1 VDKTENR
8 ELDEEDSWSIAEKK
22 ITPKETKK
30 PAATVITPPIGKE
43 LCPQG
48 ARSEPH
54 CSSQTKIPPTPGK
67 TQLRY

>member
-1 VDKTENR
+1 VDKTENS

-22 ITPKETKK
+22 ITKKETKK

-48 ARSEPH
+48 ARSDPVVAAK
-54 CSSQTKIPPTPGK
+54 Q
-67 TQLRY
+67 RYPQHQGRPN